1 MSKKRMMGLFSD
13 FEEAHDAIADIRR
26 NEVPGLTVD
35 DVTMKS
41 PIEHPEVEEVL
52 GERPV
57 HIQKFTLFGAIFGVS
72 FGFLFLAG
80 AQATFLV
87 QPQGG
92 KAVIPLPSNFT
103 LMYEMMIFFAVW
115 LTFFSFLFLSGLFK
129 KRSALYSEK
138 TSLDQIAIIVEID
151 ESIGESVT
159 ALFQK
164 HKALEIREEVVQ

>member
-1 MSKKRMMGLFSD
+1 MGLFSD

-35 DVTMKS
+35 DVTMTS
-41 PIEHPEVEEVL
+41 PIEHPEVEEIL

-57 HIQKFTLFGAIFGVS
+57 HIQKFTLFGAIFGVT
-72 FGFLFLAG
+72 FGFLFLSG

-103 LMYEMMIFFAVW
+103 LMYEMLIFFGVW
-115 LTFFSFLFLSGLFK
+115 FTFFAFLFLSGLLK
-129 KRSALYSEK
+129 KRSALYSENV
-138 TSLDQIAIIVEID
+138 SLDQVAIIVEID
-151 ESIGESVT
+151 DSLEEPLKD
-159 ALFQK
+159 LFQK
-164 HKALEIREEVVQ
+164 RKVLEIREEIVQ